1 MAPGV
6 DSGIKGRRSITQE
19 PSLPHQRAF
28 GNEDRVLK
36 TLTVRKRDPLK
47 WAINYLSRP
56 DRKRRMDVMGGG
68 VLIPIKEIIAYD
80 MKWTAPQYE
89 RLEVNAAGG
98 CLIAD
103 SNGNLAMHHDR
114 MLEIIN
120 NWRSAH
126 SLPLQIIKMN
136 LLNRA
141 KKIDKRAIIA
151 QRLKRLSSIGAKL
164 DKHKSWMKLTQMQD
178 IGGCR
183 AIVENIH
190 RVKRL
195 IKSYDI
201 STAKNPKRGHV
212 LNKLNNYIADPKE
225 DGYRSYHLVYR
236 YRSVAEKHQIYND
249 MKIEIQLRSRLQH
262 AWATASETVGTFSEQ
277 PLKSG
282 GGKQEW
288 RRFFAL
294 MGSAIA
300 LREKCPMVPG
310 TPSDKD
316 EVVRELRELNNR
328 LNVEAVLKGW
338 NASLE
343 IVKSKSVPN
352 AVAYLL
358 EIDPVAYKVVY
369 QGFTTE
375 EADQASQLYL
385 QREKD
390 IAVNPVPG
398 AQAVLASVTSLQALR
413 IAFPNY
419 YLDTRVFIEAM
430 NEAIK

>member
-1 MAPGV
+1 MA
-6 DSGIKGRRSITQE
+6 
-19 PSLPHQRAF
+19 
-28 GNEDRVLK
+28 
-36 TLTVRKRDPLK
+36 
-47 WAINYLSRP
+47 WA
-56 DRKRRMDVMGGG
+56 
-68 VLIPIKEIIAYD
+68 
-80 MKWTAPQYE
+80 APQYE
-89 RLEVNAAGG
+89 RRVVNAAGK

-103 SNGNLAMHHDR
+103 AAGNLAMQHDH
-114 MLEIIN
+114 MLEVIN

-126 SLPLQIIKMN
+126 SFPLQCIKMN
-136 LLNRA
+136 LRNRA

-151 QRLKRLSSIGAKL
+151 QRLKRLSSIDAKL
-164 DKHKSWMKLTQMQD
+164 HKHKSWMKLTQMQD

-183 AIVENIH
+183 AIVENIR

-195 IKSYDI
+195 IKSYQR
-201 STAKNPKRGHV
+201 STAKNPTRGHV
-212 LNKLNNYIADPKE
+212 LQKINDYIAEPKE

-236 YRSVAEKHQIYND
+236 YRSVARKHKIYND
-249 MKIEIQLRSRLQH
+249 LKIEIQLRSRLQH
-262 AWATASETVGTFSEQ
+262 AWATAVETVGTFSGQ

-282 GGKQEW
+282 GGEQEW

-310 TPSDKD
+310 IPSGKD
-316 EVVRELRELNNR
+316 EIVRELRELKSR

-338 NASLE
+338 STSLE

-358 EIDPVAYKVVY
+358 EIDPVAYKVKY
-369 QGFTTE
+369 HGFTKE
-375 EADQASQLYL
+375 DVDQASQLYL
-385 QREKD
+385 EREKE
-390 IAVNPVPG
+390 IAANPVPG
-398 AQAVLASVTSLQALR
+398 AQVVLASVTSLQALR

-430 NEAIK
+430 NDAIK